1 MSMRPCL
8 ALWPHRS
15 FAATLWLD
23 IRECS
28 FAELRRHRWIAWNAN
43 QQCLF
48 FSTATLTL
56 WSPVA
61 VGIVGAKIEAGPG
74 LCCGD
79 RAVPRAIETIPNSF
93 ANLRGHVRIR
103 RSRAT
108 CARRRALCRPAVRRL
123 RSTEPC
129 AQTPHSREIRECKLW
144 IGRLEK
150 DEDRSQ
156 FCEGVVTLGN
166 CLHQGHR
173 VHPGRRQNC
182 LDSYKG
188 CAFLSLLARVPH
200 LDHSEND
207 SGQHRE
213 GRCNVRNGRQIHRTN
228 LLKPN
233 VHLRRGW
240 EKCT

>member
-1 MSMRPCL
+1 MFIRGV
-8 ALWPHRS
+8 
-15 FAATLWLD
+15 AAAQVD
-23 IRECS
+23 S
-28 FAELRRHRWIAWNAN
+28 LRNAN

-129 AQTPHSREIRECKLW
+129 AQTPHRREIRECKLW
-144 IGRLEK
+144 IGRLGK

-156 FCEGVVTLGN
+156 FVRALYPRQ
-166 CLHQGHR
+166 LPAPR
-173 VHPGRRQNC
+173 SSSPSRPASKLPGQLQR
-182 LDSYKG
+182 L
-188 CAFLSLLARVPH
+188 RVP
-200 LDHSEND
+200 LAPCARAASR
-207 SGQHRE
+207 S
-213 GRCNVRNGRQIHRTN
+213 
-228 LLKPN
+228 
-233 VHLRRGW
+233 LR
-240 EKCT
+240 K